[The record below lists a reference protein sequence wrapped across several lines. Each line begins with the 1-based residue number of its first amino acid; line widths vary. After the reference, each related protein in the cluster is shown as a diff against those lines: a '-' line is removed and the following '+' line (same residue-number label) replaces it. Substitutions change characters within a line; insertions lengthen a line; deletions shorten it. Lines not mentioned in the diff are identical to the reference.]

1 MKKLMFS
8 LFAAMML
15 IGVQAMAQDATNE
28 KPVWMPSISLTFEY
42 ASRYMSDGKIVNPE
56 SMLFG
61 DISLGWDFKEFGGI
75 YVGTWVANDWNDW
88 NEGDKVQYEPE
99 EIDYYIGYYYTL
111 NDVPVVESLTFD
123 LSYAYWDYPKRTKW
137 PSPGETERKVVLDIS
152 TADFAIGEAFT
163 WHPGFYV
170 GWDHENDEWQAK
182 PYVKSSYKVMDKL
195 TFNNSLEL
203 FWFNARWMC
212 GGGKGAHHTKVV
224 YDDNGEIEKV
234 YPKGDAYKN
243 GFYTLVFGADLTY
256 QITENISFGP
266 FAKLAWVL
274 DHDYRETWKDK
285 DNPYYSE
292 ANSKSGMNT
301 LWGVKLSISF

>member
-28 KPVWMPSISLTFEY
+28 KPAWLPSVDISFSY
-42 ASRYMSDGKIVNPE
+42 GSRYMSDGKIINPE

-61 DISLGWDFKEFGGI
+61 DINLTWDFKELGGI
-75 YVGTWVANDWNDW
+75 YLGTWFANDWNDW
-88 NEGDKVQYEPE
+88 NEDSKVQYEPE
-99 EIDYYIGYYYTL
+99 EWDYWVGYYYTL
-111 NDVPVVESLTFD
+111 GDVPVVESLTFD
-123 LSYAYWDYPKRTKW
+123 LSYTYWDYPKRTKW
-137 PSPGETERKVVLDIS
+137 PAPGETERKVVLDIS

-163 WHPGFYV
+163 WHPGFYI

-182 PYVKSSYKVMDKL
+182 PYVKSSYKVMDNL
-195 TFNNSLEL
+195 TLNNSLEL

-212 GGGKGAHHTKVV
+212 GGYDGTHH
-224 YDDNGEIEKV
+224 
-234 YPKGDAYKN
+234 PKADAYKN